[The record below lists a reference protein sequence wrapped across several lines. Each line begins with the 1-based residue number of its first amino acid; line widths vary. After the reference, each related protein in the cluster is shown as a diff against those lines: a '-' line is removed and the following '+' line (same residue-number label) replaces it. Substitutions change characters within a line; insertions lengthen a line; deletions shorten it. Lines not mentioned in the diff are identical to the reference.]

1 MRIPSDEKTP
11 ECTFL
16 FSKDSDPRASH
27 ASFQRDMALSIAEYE
42 EIEDGIQSILG
53 SVYLSGITPA
63 QNKNLLF
70 ELGITHVLT
79 VGTGLP
85 IFFAGVESVVSLR
98 FDF

>member
-1 MRIPSDEKTP
+1 
-11 ECTFL
+11 
-16 FSKDSDPRASH
+16 
-27 ASFQRDMALSIAEYE
+27 
-42 EIEDGIQSILG
+42 LG